1 MLHDIKYYLKIA
13 FPTLTLIFFIFFNLF
28 LSNKINYSGQLFV
41 FQAIFFWLV
50 YSPKSIPL
58 YIIFIIGLIQD
69 IIFLLPIGTSSL
81 VFIFLILV
89 FEKYN
94 KFLLEPSFFE
104 LQISFSIFLVIG
116 TFCFWIVNSIVNS
129 FILPFRMEYLYE
141 IIFNI
146 IIFPLNYY
154 FLYLLFKKLNLDK
167 IYKKNV

>member
-1 MLHDIKYYLKIA
+1 MLDDIKYYFKISL
-13 FPTLTLIFFIFFNLF
+13 PTLTLILFIFLNLF
-28 LSNKINYSGQLFV
+28 ISNKIDYSGQLFV

-58 YIIFIIGLIQD
+58 YIIFFIGLIQD
-69 IIFLLPIGTSSL
+69 VIFLLPIGTSSL
-81 VFIFLILV
+81 VFVFLIFL

-94 KFLLEPSFFE
+94 KFFLEPSFFE
-104 LQISFSIFLVIG
+104 LQISFTIFLIIG
-116 TFCFWIVNSIVNS
+116 TFSFWGINSMVNFN
-129 FILPFRMEYLYE
+129 FLPFRMDYLYE
-141 IIFNI
+141 VIFNV